1 MSGAEREK
9 KQCRTIQSVK
19 YPPTQRDP
27 QYSDEMPVVPYRV
40 LYADIPFYSDSEC
53 TQEVVAARIA
63 ILDALDPDDELK
75 ELDVVPSLNRYEP
88 GQLVRWTLDN
98 KNLWEES
105 WYKNPETGQIER
117 AWTIHVEFIGQVL
130 SRQALDQNQETLK
143 EIEAKLAAREKIN

>member
-1 MSGAEREK
+1 MSDHPVSK
-9 KQCRTIQSVK
+9 V
-19 YPPTQRDP
+19 PTQRDP

-130 SRQALDQNQETLK
+130 SQQALDQNQETLK
-143 EIEAKLAAREKIN
+143 KIEAKLAAREKIN

>member
-1 MSGAEREK
+1 MSDHPVGGV
-9 KQCRTIQSVK
+9 T
-19 YPPTQRDP
+19 TQRDP
-27 QYSDEMPVVPYRV
+27 EHSDEMPVVPYRV
-40 LYADIPFYSDSEC
+40 LYANIPFYSDPEC
-53 TQEVVAARIA
+53 TKEVATARIA
-63 ILDALDPDDELK
+63 ILEALDPDDELR

-130 SRQALDQNQETLK
+130 SQQALDQNQETLK

>member
-1 MSGAEREK
+1 MSDNPVGG
-9 KQCRTIQSVK
+9 V
-19 YPPTQRDP
+19 PTQRDP
-27 QYSDEMPVVPYRV
+27 QHSDEMPVVPYRV
-40 LYADIPFYSDSEC
+40 LYADIPFYSDPEC
-53 TQEVVAARIA
+53 TKEVVAAKIA
-63 ILDALDPDDELK
+63 ILEALDPDDAFR

-88 GQLVRWTLDN
+88 GQLVRWSLDN

-130 SRQALDQNQETLK
+130 TQQALDQNQEILK

>member
-1 MSGAEREK
+1 MSDHPVSK
-9 KQCRTIQSVK
+9 I
-19 YPPTQRDP
+19 PTQRDP

-117 AWTIHVEFIGQVL
+117 AWTLHVEFIGQVL
-130 SRQALDQNQETLK
+130 SQQALDQNQETLK

>member
-1 MSGAEREK
+1 MSDQPA
-9 KQCRTIQSVK
+9 SAV
-19 YPPTQRDP
+19 PTQRDP
-27 QYSDEMPVVPYRV
+27 QSSDEMPVVPYRV
-40 LYADIPFYSDSEC
+40 LYADIPFYSDPEC
-53 TQEVVAARIA
+53 TQEVEAAKIA
-63 ILDALDPDDELK
+63 ILEALDPDDEFE

-105 WYKNPETGQIER
+105 WYKNPESGQIER

-143 EIEAKLAAREKIN
+143 AIEAKLAAREKIN

>member
-1 MSGAEREK
+1 
-9 KQCRTIQSVK
+9 
-19 YPPTQRDP
+19 
-27 QYSDEMPVVPYRV
+27 MPVVPYRV

-130 SRQALDQNQETLK
+130 TQQALDQNQEILK